1 MSEKAKKLSYEV
13 AFNELESIMNDL
25 QNDDISIDV
34 LSEKVQRA
42 SHLITHCNQMLR
54 NTEKKV
60 SDIIKEL
67 DI

>member
-1 MSEKAKKLSYEV
+1 MSDTPQNLSYEQ
-13 AFNELESIMNDL
+13 AFTELENIMNDL
-25 QNDDISIDV
+25 QNDEISVDV

-42 SHLITHCNQMLR
+42 SFLITHCNQMLR
-54 NTEKKV
+54 KTEKKV